1 METVM
6 EYIALLRG
14 LLSECFSLIQYK
26 RLPLPVRIFAV
37 IGVFPFLLLS
47 ALYVL
52 GFAVWSFW
60 YSAVFCAAEFLEKW
74 IDQKR
79 EGASHAA
86 EAVLYLVT
94 MPAVLLL
101 RLVLALTV
109 IILFFIW
116 FFLEAVIFLA
126 SLGGTRWQPF
136 LNRAAATE
144 RDSFTA
150 VTDPTLGS
158 VIAVIA
164 AALILLYALMILA
177 SAFDSL
183 FLTVCGVLDYVYTLF
198 AAIAI
203 PLIFKKTPANTKELI
218 SADTVE

>member
-1 METVM
+1 M

-26 RLPLPVRIFAV
+26 RLPVPVRIFAI

-47 ALYVL
+47 VFYVSA
-52 GFAVWSFW
+52 FAVWSFL
-60 YSAVFCAAEFLEKW
+60 YSAVFCAVEFLEKW
-74 IDQKR
+74 VEQKR
-79 EGASHAA
+79 EGLGTAA

-109 IILFFIW
+109 ILLFFVW
-116 FFLEAVIFLA
+116 FCLEAVIFLA

-136 LNRAAATE
+136 LNRAAFAENNSLHAT
-144 RDSFTA
+144 
-150 VTDPTLGS
+150 TDPTLGS
-158 VIAVIA
+158 VIAVLA
-164 AALILLYALMILA
+164 SALILLYALMMLA
-177 SAFDSL
+177 SAFDTL
-183 FLTVCGVLDYVYTLF
+183 FLTVCGVLDYVYTFF

-203 PLIFKKTPANTKELI
+203 PLTFKKRPANTEQPV
-218 SADTVE
+218 SADTAE